1 MKIPTEADFLA
12 TPDVVDETL
21 LNNRRNGLPAKPPTE
36 IRRRLPGWT
45 KENPQ
50 VVVYTSTT
58 PAGAKAWVDDMIET
72 INLMQ
77 FAAEIDGWEQDNDRS
92 LNILCTYFSGEY
104 QRISMALWDRREEV
118 STLRW

>member
-12 TPDVVDETL
+12 APDVADEAH
-21 LNNRRNGLPAKPPTE
+21 LNNRRQGLPAKPPTE
-36 IRRRLPGWT
+36 IRRRLPEWT
-45 KENPQ
+45 PENPV

-58 PAGAKAWVDDMIET
+58 PDGAKAWVDDMIES
-72 INLMQ
+72 IGLMQ